1 VKLIWRDYAG
11 QRREHAELKESHR
24 LVVTTYGSHPWEVET
39 LEGQKSVGFSW
50 PPERWHYFE
59 AYRFLQHQR
68 QANKITRGEVDS
80 VVTGGN
86 ILEVE
91 VVERFWQPQKLRLL
105 LLQRL
110 VDWPLAKD
118 QVDSLG
124 LPSTLAEE
132 LTTLLD

>member
-1 VKLIWRDYAG
+1 
-11 QRREHAELKESHR
+11 
-24 LVVTTYGSHPWEVET
+24 
-39 LEGQKSVGFSW
+39 
-50 PPERWHYFE
+50 
-59 AYRFLQHQR
+59 
-68 QANKITRGEVDS
+68 
-80 VVTGGN
+80 
-86 ILEVE
+86 LEVE

>member
-1 VKLIWRDYAG
+1 M
-11 QRREHAELKESHR
+11 
-24 LVVTTYGSHPWEVET
+24 
-39 LEGQKSVGFSW
+39 
-50 PPERWHYFE
+50 
-59 AYRFLQHQR
+59 
-68 QANKITRGEVDS
+68 
-80 VVTGGN
+80 VTGGN

-110 VDWPLAKD
+110 VDLPLAKD
-118 QVDSLG
+118 QVESLG

>member
-1 VKLIWRDYAG
+1 M
-11 QRREHAELKESHR
+11 
-24 LVVTTYGSHPWEVET
+24 
-39 LEGQKSVGFSW
+39 
-50 PPERWHYFE
+50 
-59 AYRFLQHQR
+59 
-68 QANKITRGEVDS
+68 
-80 VVTGGN
+80 VTGGN

-110 VDWPLAKD
+110 VGWPLAKD

>member
-1 VKLIWRDYAG
+1 M
-11 QRREHAELKESHR
+11 
-24 LVVTTYGSHPWEVET
+24 
-39 LEGQKSVGFSW
+39 
-50 PPERWHYFE
+50 
-59 AYRFLQHQR
+59 
-68 QANKITRGEVDS
+68 
-80 VVTGGN
+80 VTGGN

-118 QVDSLG
+118 QVESLG
-124 LPSTLAEE
+124 LPSTLVEE